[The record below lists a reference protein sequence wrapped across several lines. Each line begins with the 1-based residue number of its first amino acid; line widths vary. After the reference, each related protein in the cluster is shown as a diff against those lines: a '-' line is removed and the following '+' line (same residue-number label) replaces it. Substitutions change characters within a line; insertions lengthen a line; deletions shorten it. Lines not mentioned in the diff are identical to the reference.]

1 MKNIKTIAESAIIA
15 ALYVAVTW
23 LLAPIS
29 YGAIQF
35 RVSEV
40 LVLLVFYN
48 KKYFLPLV
56 IGCFVSNITSSLGMY
71 DMIFGTAATLLSLLM
86 IRFCKNIWIAAIF
99 PVLFNGF
106 IIAFEL
112 SLLEI
117 GEFWFNVVT
126 IAIGETGVLYI
137 LGIPLI
143 LMLSKNKAIS
153 ELLEFQK

>member
-40 LVLLVFYN
+40 LILLAFYN

-71 DMIFGTAATLLSLLM
+71 DMLFGTFATLLSVLM
-86 IRFCKNIWIAAIF
+86 IRFSKNIWIAAIF

-117 GEFWFNVVT
+117 GEFWFNVIT
-126 IAIGETGVLYI
+126 ITIGEAGVLYI
-137 LGIPLI
+137 LGVPLM
-143 LMLSKNKAIS
+143 LMLSKNKAVS